1 MELLKHTLFIN
12 LDHRP
17 DRLTHAAAEFNKI
30 GIDGIVE
37 RFPGILTTAGNVGC
51 TLSHIKCLEIAIER
65 NYPHIFICE
74 DDITFTNP
82 PLFMENLTKLYQSGI
97 EWDVLVVGGNTV
109 PHFSKINDYCVR
121 TFNVQTTTGYI
132 VKQHYYNTLLQN
144 FREGIQLLLKNPHRK
159 AEFCIDIYWKKLQ
172 QQHMWIL
179 LMPLTVTQYEDYS
192 DIEKRVV
199 NYHNIMLDFEKK
211 YLQQYLFK

>member
-1 MELLKHTLFIN
+1 M
-12 LDHRP
+12 
-17 DRLTHAAAEFNKI
+17 
-30 GIDGIVE
+30 
-37 RFPGILTTAGNVGC
+37 GC

-82 PLFMENLTKLYQSGI
+82 PLFMENLTKFYQSGI

-132 VKQHYYNTLLQN
+132 VKQHYYKTLLQN

-172 QQHMWIL
+172 QQHMWVL